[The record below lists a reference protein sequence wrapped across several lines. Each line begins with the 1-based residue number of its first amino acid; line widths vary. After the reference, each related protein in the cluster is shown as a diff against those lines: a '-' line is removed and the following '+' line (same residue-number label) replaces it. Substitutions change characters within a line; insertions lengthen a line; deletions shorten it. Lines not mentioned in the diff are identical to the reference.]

1 MSTSV
6 LPSGTSVLAQEIAEE
21 LIRRGVGSSK
31 PVIQKRILTLK
42 EAAEYLGRSESGI
55 RHLVSKGILTSVEF
69 DAKICFDIRDLDRA
83 IEEAKR

>member
-1 MSTSV
+1 MSTS
-6 LPSGTSVLAQEIAEE
+6 SNGTSVLAQEIAEE

-55 RHLVSKGILTSVEF
+55 RHLVSKGVLSSVEF

-83 IEEAKR
+83 IEMSKR